1 MEITAGTSVRVKE
14 RALSHFL
21 ADPAQK
27 LANGRVGIVEREG
40 FYPNTVIVR
49 FPAVGRRKEYC
60 PCAISVN
67 DLEVVL
73 ATTSAKPAIPSLEV
87 FNAMDKDVA
96 ILFGV
101 D

>member
-1 MEITAGTSVRVKE
+1 
-14 RALSHFL
+14 
-21 ADPAQK
+21 
-27 LANGRVGIVEREG
+27 
-40 FYPNTVIVR
+40 
-49 FPAVGRRKEYC
+49 
-60 PCAISVN
+60 VN